1 MAEVNQ
7 EKINNKETKNQVV
20 ETKKVPESNEREIE
34 TFSMTY
40 PDGSI
45 KTYAKLRGGA
55 EIEVMGP
62 VDSKNFVETKSQ
74 LIERREQET
83 TESLG
88 QEPDLN
94 IIEQESRKTIDK
106 SREEAEFMRLFHNL
120 IIENQGE
127 MLAIKE
133 GEHTQLSSEILGGK
147 IRKLFSDRKTIKEL
161 QDSELGFVL
170 LGEQQEP
177 EYTFL
182 YSIEE
187 ETDDKSEDNQE
198 QEEIADKSEDKENQ
212 EK

>member
-20 ETKKVPESNEREIE
+20 ETKKVPESNEREIK

-45 KTYAKLRGGA
+45 KTYAKLRNGG

-62 VDSKNFVETKSQ
+62 IDSKNFVETKSK
-74 LIERREQET
+74 LIERQEQET
-83 TESLG
+83 AENLE

-94 IIEQESRKTIDK
+94 IIEQESKKTLDK

-133 GEHTQLSSEILGGK
+133 GEHTQLSSEIPRQGEKYLITKELGGK
-147 IRKLFSDRKTIKEL
+147 IRELFSDRKTIREF

-170 LGEQQEP
+170 LDEQQEP

-187 ETDDKSEDNQE
+187 EKD
-198 QEEIADKSEDKENQ
+198 DKSEDKED
-212 EK
+212 